1 MNDGHVSFRKH
12 DDLYEKRIING
23 KIINPDDFDES
34 FPSSIR

>member
-1 MNDGHVSFRKH
+1 MNDGEVSFRNY
-12 DDLYEKRIING
+12 DDLFGPRVING